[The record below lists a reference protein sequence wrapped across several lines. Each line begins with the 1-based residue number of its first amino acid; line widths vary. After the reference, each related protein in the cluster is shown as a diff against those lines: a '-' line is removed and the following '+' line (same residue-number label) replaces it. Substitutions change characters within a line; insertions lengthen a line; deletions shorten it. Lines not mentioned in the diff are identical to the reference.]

1 MKISTLFT
9 LVAGASASVSQT
21 KPRDHDA
28 YKATACFT
36 VAQNYNFG
44 ITANYYM
51 SQYAFFHEFCHNEPF
66 LQTILLCMDKAYD
79 GDMKKLQKQFKE
91 RVLVMCKFV
100 GEPRPDKH
108 QVRELLMS
116 AKHSQPVENP
126 EPASQDATAPPSQ
139 LYTKP
144 VIVDEETYEGT
155 LASTD
160 LSELA
165 SDKGL
170 WLASGL
176 LGYWALILLF
186 GTVSHMFRKLFFPV
200 LLKMTGLHINTLRR
214 NVTMSALFGHKHA
227 QGWLAGCLPTRVQ
240 SLTVVG
246 YWCLIFIFPCVGYK
260 FETPTEGNSHTAQ
273 LRSFLA
279 VRLGIMAVSQTPLI
293 FLFAGRNNFLMWL
306 TGWSFDTFNV
316 YHRWIGRGM
325 VALAISHG
333 VTFTVA
339 VGDALP
345 AAYKRH
351 WFYCGVMAV
360 ISSSFMILF
369 AISAIRHR
377 FYEVFLIIHLCLAIV
392 FVYAIYNHTEFVGY
406 HEFIYAVIAVW
417 AFDRA
422 ARIARLF
429 YSGINSRAKITVVDT
444 NERIMRLEIRHS
456 GRWTPKPGQYI
467 FLYVL
472 SNRKFWESHPFT
484 VFQSPQAEKDG
495 SITLMVKAQKGMT
508 DTLYKR
514 TLETGTL
521 DTRVLVEGPYGS
533 KMPVDKY
540 DSSILI
546 AGGIGITAIYLC
558 ASSLLMSS
566 AKTITVCWVL
576 RSDQALEYF
585 STELDHLLNDPR
597 VRVEIYFSTQKQQL
611 ETSPS
616 STISDSE
623 SMVDNGVV
631 TEKDGVI
638 ERSRTRSR
646 LSSAATATNRLHIS
660 YGYRPDMLTHVP
672 NSVASQGGSTAIVVC
687 GPPAFSDDVRLA
699 VRDNLNTTN
708 ERVDYFE
715 EAFSW

>member
-1 MKISTLFT
+1 MKLLSFFT
-9 LVAGASASVSQT
+9 LLTAVTASVSIT
-21 KPRDHDA
+21 KPRDYDG
-28 YKATACFT
+28 YKAVACFT

-44 ITANYYM
+44 ITADYYM
-51 SQYAFFHEFCHNEPF
+51 SQYAFFHEICYNDPF
-66 LQTILLCMDKAYD
+66 LQSILLCMDKAYE
-79 GDMKKLQKQFKE
+79 GNQKTLLKQFKA
-91 RVLVMCKFV
+91 RIMVMCKFV
-100 GEPRPDKH
+100 GEPRRSKKETL
-108 QVRELLMS
+108 QLLSS
-116 AKHSQPVENP
+116 AKSSNPVLQP
-126 EPASQDATAPPSQ
+126 EPASQDPTAPKAP
-139 LYTKP
+139 LYTKA
-144 VIVDEETYEGT
+144 VILDEESYEQT
-155 LASTD
+155 LAATNVSQ
-160 LSELA
+160 LA

-176 LGYWALILLF
+176 LGYWTLILLF
-186 GTVSHMFRKLFFPV
+186 GIVSHQFRKWCFPT
-200 LLKMTGLHINTLRR
+200 LLKMTGLHVNTLRR

-246 YWCLIFIFPCVGYK
+246 YWCLIFIFPCIGYK
-260 FETPTEGNSHTAQ
+260 FETPTEGNSHTDQ

-293 FLFAGRNNFLMWL
+293 FLFAGRNNFLTWL

-339 VGDALP
+339 VGSVLP

-360 ISSSFMILF
+360 ISASFMILF

-377 FYEVFLIIHLCLAIV
+377 FYELFLVIHLCLAIV
-392 FVYAIYNHTEFVGY
+392 FVYAIWQHTEFVGY
-406 HEFIYAVIAVW
+406 HEFIYAVVAVW
-417 AFDRA
+417 GFDRV
-422 ARIARLF
+422 ARVVRIF
-429 YSGINSRAKITVVDT
+429 YSGINSKARITVADT
-444 NERIMRLEIRHS
+444 NERIMRLEISHS
-456 GRWTPKPGQYI
+456 GRWTPKPGQYL

-472 SNRKFWESHPFT
+472 SNGKFWESHPFT

-495 SITLMVKAQKGMT
+495 SLTLMVKAQKGMT
-508 DTLYKR
+508 NTLYKR
-514 TLETGTL
+514 VLEAGTLE
-521 DTRVLVEGPYGS
+521 TRVLVEGPYGS
-533 KMPVDKY
+533 VIPVDKY

-546 AGGIGITAIYLC
+546 AGGIGVTAIYLC
-558 ASSLLMSS
+558 ASTLLKSS
-566 AKTITVCWVL
+566 AKSITVCWVL

-585 STELDHLLNDPR
+585 NTELDYLLNDPR
-597 VRVEIYFSTQKQQL
+597 VRVEIYFSTQKQL
-611 ETSPS
+611 ETAP

-623 SMVDNGVV
+623 SYMDNGVV
-631 TEKDGVI
+631 PEKESPI
-638 ERSRTRSR
+638 QYAKSRSR

-672 NSVASQGGSTAIVVC
+672 NSVVSHGGSTAIVVC

-699 VRDNLNTTN
+699 VRENLDSRT